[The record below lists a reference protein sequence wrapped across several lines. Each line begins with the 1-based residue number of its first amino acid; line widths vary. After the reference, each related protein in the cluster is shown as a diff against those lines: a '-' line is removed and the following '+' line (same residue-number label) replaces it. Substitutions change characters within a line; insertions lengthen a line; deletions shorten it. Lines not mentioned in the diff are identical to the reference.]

1 MAEGQKHQDGA
12 DPVFSGTDF
21 FREHHSASLA
31 MSRTEANRVILV
43 KLLIVTVGMFGFGYA
58 LVPLYKKIC
67 EVTGIYEVEK
77 ANAPLANTQ
86 VDIGRLVTLEFD
98 ANVRSDLPW
107 RFRPMQVSLKVH
119 PGQLVQV
126 MYEVRNDSDRP
137 ITGQAIPS
145 YGPQI
150 AGQYF
155 RKLDCF
161 CFAKQIFTPGEVRQM
176 PVVFVIE
183 PGLPKDVTT
192 VTLSYTFF
200 NVEGGMPTAA
210 TPRNGKSG

>member
-1 MAEGQKHQDGA
+1 
-12 DPVFSGTDF
+12 
-21 FREHHSASLA
+21 
-31 MSRTEANRVILV
+31 MSRAAENRSILV

-58 LVPLYKKIC
+58 LVPLYKMIC
-67 EVTGIYEVEK
+67 EATGIYEIEK
-77 ANAPLANTQ
+77 ASAVPANTQ
-86 VDIGRLVTLEFD
+86 VDQSRLVTLEFD
-98 ANVRSDLPW
+98 ANIRSDLPW
-107 RFRPMQVSLKVH
+107 QFRPQQTSVKVH

-126 MYEVRNDSDRP
+126 TYEVRNRSDQA
-137 ITGQAIPS
+137 IAGQAIPS

-161 CFAKQIFTPGEVRQM
+161 CFTTQSLAAGEVRQM

-183 PGLPKDVTT
+183 PGLPKEVNT

-200 NVEGGMPTAA
+200 KVEGAAPTTARPRGGRSAA
-210 TPRNGKSG
+210 G

>member
-1 MAEGQKHQDGA
+1 
-12 DPVFSGTDF
+12 
-21 FREHHSASLA
+21 
-31 MSRTEANRVILV
+31 MSREDANRLVLV
-43 KLLIVTVGMFGFGYA
+43 KLLVVTIGMFGFGYA

-67 EVTGIYEVEK
+67 EVTGVNEVEK

-86 VDIGRLVTLEFD
+86 IDTSRTVTLEFD

-107 RFRPMQVSLKVH
+107 NFRPMQVSVNVH

-126 MYEVRNDSDRP
+126 MYEVRNVSDRP

-161 CFAKQIFTPGEVRQM
+161 CFAKQNFAPGEVRQM

-200 NVEGGMPTAA
+200 NVEGAAPTVAR
-210 TPRNGKSG
+210 PVNGKAG

>member
-1 MAEGQKHQDGA
+1 
-12 DPVFSGTDF
+12 
-21 FREHHSASLA
+21 
-31 MSRTEANRVILV
+31 MSREYANRLVLV
-43 KLLIVTVGMFGFGYA
+43 KLLVVTVGMFGFGYA

-67 EVTGIYEVEK
+67 EVTGVNEVER

-86 VDIGRLVTLEFD
+86 IDTGRTVTLEFD

-107 RFRPMQVSLKVH
+107 KFRPMQVSVNVH

-126 MYEVRNDSDRP
+126 MYEVRNVSDRT

-161 CFAKQIFTPGEVRQM
+161 CFAKQNFAPGEVRQM

-200 NVEGGMPTAA
+200 NVEGAAPTVARPA
-210 TPRNGKSG
+210 NGKAG